1 MTKQKTEPVNKA
13 TEESPTETLEWI
25 IAENPNAT
33 KEQIE
38 RLFLDEVRS
47 SRNLQEAI
55 FDSVFEYDYNLERNS
70 HNH

>member
-1 MTKQKTEPVNKA
+1 MTKRKTERVNKT

-33 KEQIE
+33 KEQIK

-55 FDSVFEYDYNLERNS
+55 SQSVFEHDYNLERNS
-70 HNH
+70 RNH